1 MSKAEMSERLTK
13 AAMGIEPGLP
23 LETSGGD
30 LDALQRDVQRLFDIE
45 AIKQLKHAYFRCID
59 TANFDELE
67 TLFHPEISVH
77 FVGGFYEWR
86 CEGRE
91 EFMANQRKSFHK
103 RAVGHHNGHQPEIQ
117 IQSEREATGLWYL
130 ADHMWILE
138 HQFYTTGTA
147 LYADRYV
154 KEDGRWWIRETK
166 YRRIYEI
173 SRSLEENPPFSAHYL
188 ANEGSEPATD

>member
-1 MSKAEMSERLTK
+1 MAKAEMSESLTRS
-13 AAMGIEPGLP
+13 AMGVGDGIP
-23 LETSGGD
+23 LETTGSD
-30 LDALQRDVQRLFDIE
+30 LESLRRDIQRLMDIE

-67 TLFHPEISVH
+67 TLFHPEIAVH

-91 EFMANQRKSFHK
+91 DFMANQRKSFHQ
-103 RAVGHHNGHQPEIQ
+103 RAVGHHNGHQPEIR
-117 IQSEREATGLWYL
+117 IESETEATGLWYL

-138 HQFYTTGTA
+138 HKFYTTGSA
-147 LYADRYV
+147 IYADRYV

-173 SRSLEENPPFSAHYL
+173 SQQLPDLPNFSAHYL
-188 ANEGSEPATD
+188 ANHGAKPEA

>member
-1 MSKAEMSERLTK
+1 MSEPRQVLNRQNL
-13 AAMGIEPGLP
+13 GLEGGLP
-23 LETSGGD
+23 LQASEGGID
-30 LDALQRDVQRLFDIE
+30 ELRKDIQHLMDIE

-59 TANFDELE
+59 TANFDELA

-91 EFMANQRKSFHK
+91 EFMANQRQSFHK

-117 IQSEREATGLWYL
+117 LLSDSEATGLWYL

-138 HQFYTTGTA
+138 HRFHTTGSA

-188 ANEGSEPATD
+188 ATEGSDPASG